1 MDSVSG
7 FVEAVDYFLIAPYR
21 WPGNSMI
28 GWWTGTTILALWAAL
43 LGKLTIA
50 LVFRVNR
57 SHIKETVGEMAQR
70 HSQSMN
76 ALKAG
81 DKRAYTAINRLA
93 NEAFGKSFFLQVA
106 MASASLWP
114 LPCALAWLQIRF
126 SSIQFPLLFDLPLI
140 GDSVGYPFIFIPL
153 YILARIILGKIKIRK
168 APNPDKPEKCLK

>member
-1 MDSVSG
+1 MDFVSG
-7 FVEAVDYFLIAPYR
+7 FVETIDYFLIAPYR
-21 WPGNSMI
+21 WSGNPVI
-28 GWWTGTTILALWAAL
+28 GWWTGTTILAVWAAL

-81 DKRAYTAINRLA
+81 DRTAYKAINKLA

-114 LPCALAWLQIRF
+114 IPCALAWLQIRF
-126 SSIQFPLLFDLPLI
+126 SSIRFSLPFDIPLI
-140 GDSVGYPFIFIPL
+140 GNSVGYSFIFIPI
-153 YILARIILGKIKIRK
+153 YILARILLGKIKIRK
-168 APNPDKPEKCLK
+168 AHNP

>member
-1 MDSVSG
+1 MDFVSG
-7 FVEAVDYFLIAPYR
+7 FVEAIDYFLIAPYR
-21 WPGNSMI
+21 WPGNPMI
-28 GWWTGTTILALWAAL
+28 GWWAGTTILAVWAAL

-81 DKRAYTAINRLA
+81 DRAAYKAINRLA

-114 LPCALAWLQIRF
+114 IPCALAWLQIRF
-126 SSIQFPLLFDLPLI
+126 SSIRFPLLFDLPLI

-153 YILARIILGKIKIRK
+153 YILARIILGKIKGK
-168 APNPDKPEKCLK
+168 GSLKNNFTFLF